1 MTTTEYKHHFT
12 VKFVGDYFVLITD
25 VDATDDDDA
34 YEQAKEQIERHYGW
48 AVDKV
53 PHHYETVNNNE
64 YPHGVVDA
72 EFFRA

>member
-34 YEQAKEQIERHYGW
+34 YEQAKLLVEMNYGW

-53 PHHYETVNNNE
+53 PHRYETVNNNK